1 MSLSAAMNIGRTA
14 LTASQV
20 GINVAGQ
27 NMANATTAG
36 YTRQVATFYPI
47 AGDATSLN
55 GSIGRGVGVMS
66 VRRQLDSALQA
77 RLWTGVSDEA
87 GAQQALAINSAIET
101 TIGELSDYDLSSELT
116 AFFSS
121 WSERANQ
128 TKSAAVV
135 VQGGQRLASFVT
147 RLRQDLAN
155 TRDQV
160 DSELGAS
167 INAADRMLSG
177 IASLNQQ
184 IADSEVAGFQAAGL
198 RDQRDQAI
206 TELSKLMDVSVVE
219 QPNGMVDVLVG
230 SIPIV
235 QGSTSRGLELE
246 RVSEN
251 GKIQVD
257 VVVKADQEHLPV
269 RSGKIGGLL
278 ESRDATADKV
288 IGELDT
294 LAAQVIFQI
303 NKLHSTG
310 ANVSNPATAAGT
322 LKIALG
328 DRSRALDDPNNQTFG
343 GLPFKAVNGGFLVN
357 VKQTSTGTMRTVRI
371 DVDLDGRKSDGTPG
385 FDDDTSAEDIRAAL
399 DAVPGLSARFTSDGR
414 LKVDA
419 DPGYEVSFADD
430 SSGALAVMGVNSFF
444 EGTSARDMAVRSDLV
459 ADPTRLMSGRY
470 VNGSLVENGTA
481 LAIVNLQDQAV
492 GDLGGRTIR
501 GAWSDTVQAVGVAA
515 KSSESR
521 ATSAGIIRQSLE
533 AQRAATSGVS
543 IDEES
548 VNLLDFQRQYQGA
561 ARLISIADELT
572 QTLLNLL

>member
-1 MSLSAAMNIGRTA
+1 MSLSTAMNIGRSA
-14 LTASQV
+14 LSASQV
-20 GINVAGQ
+20 GLSVAGQ

-47 AGDATSLN
+47 AGDSTTRTGA
-55 GSIGRGVGVMS
+55 IGRGVGVMS

-87 GAQQALAINSAIET
+87 GAQQALAINGAIEA

-128 TKSAAVV
+128 TKSSAVV
-135 VQGGQRLASFVT
+135 VQGGQRLAAFVT

-167 INAADRMLSG
+167 IRAADEMLSVV
-177 IASLNQQ
+177 ARMNQE
-184 IADSEVAGFQAAGL
+184 IADSEIAGFQAAGL

-206 TELSKLMDVSVVE
+206 TELSKLLDVSVVE
-219 QPNGMVDVLVG
+219 QGNGMVDVLVG
-230 SIPIV
+230 STPIV
-235 QGSTSRGLELE
+235 QGSVSRGLELE
-246 RVSEN
+246 KSSVDGTVR
-251 GKIQVD
+251 VD
-257 VVVKADQEHLPV
+257 VAVKADQEHLPV

-278 ESRDATADKV
+278 ESRDSTADKV
-288 IGELDT
+288 IGELDD
-294 LAAQVIFQI
+294 LAAQIIFQV

-310 ANVSNPATAAGT
+310 ANVTNPASAEGT
-322 LKIALG
+322 LKVALG
-328 DRSRALDDPNNQTFG
+328 DRTRALNDPANQSLSD
-343 GLPFKAVNGGFLVN
+343 LPFAAVNGGFLVN
-357 VKQTSTGTMRTVRI
+357 VKQTGTGTMKTVRI
-371 DVDLDGRKSDGTPG
+371 DVDLDGRKADGTPG
-385 FDDDTSAEDIRAAL
+385 FDDDTTPEDIRAAL
-399 DAVPGLSARFTSDGR
+399 DAVPGLSASFTSDGR

-419 DPGYEVSFADD
+419 DSGFEVSFADD
-430 SSGALAVMGVNSFF
+430 SSGALAVLGVNSFF
-444 EGTSARDMAVRSDLV
+444 EGTSARDIAVRGDLASD
-459 ADPTRLMSGRY
+459 PSKLMSGRY

-481 LAIVNLQDQAV
+481 LSIVNLQDRAIS
-492 GDLGGRTIR
+492 DLDGRTLR
-501 GAWSDTVQAVGVAA
+501 GAWTDSVQAVGVAA

-521 ATSAGIIRQSLE
+521 AVSTGIIRQSLE
-533 AQRAATSGVS
+533 SQRAAVSGVS
-543 IDEES
+543 LDEES

-572 QTLLNLL
+572 QTLLGLL

>member
-47 AGDATSLN
+47 AGDTTSLN

-167 INAADRMLSG
+167 INAADQMLSG
-177 IASLNQQ
+177 IAVLNQQ

-230 SIPIV
+230 SIPVV

-303 NKLHSTG
+303 NRLHSTG
-310 ANVSNPATAAGT
+310 ANVSNPATAEGT

-328 DRSRALDDPNNQTFG
+328 DRSLALDDPNNQTFA

-371 DVDLDGRKSDGTPG
+371 DVDLDGRKSDGAPG

-399 DAVPGLSARFTSDGR
+399 DAVPGLSARFTPDGR

-521 ATSAGIIRQSLE
+521 ATSSGLIRQSLE

-572 QTLLNLL
+572 QTLMNLL

>member
-167 INAADRMLSG
+167 INAADQMLSG
-177 IASLNQQ
+177 IAMLNQQ

-230 SIPIV
+230 SIPVV

-303 NKLHSTG
+303 NRLHSTG
-310 ANVSNPATAAGT
+310 ANVSNPATAEGT

-328 DRSRALDDPNNQTFG
+328 DRSRALDDPNNQSFA

-371 DVDLDGRKSDGTPG
+371 DVDLDGRKSDGAPG

-399 DAVPGLSARFTSDGR
+399 DAVPGLSARFTPDGR

-444 EGTSARDMAVRSDLV
+444 EGTNARDMAVRSDLV

-481 LAIVNLQDQAV
+481 LAIVDLQDQAV

-521 ATSAGIIRQSLE
+521 ATSSGLIRQSLE

-572 QTLLNLL
+572 QTLMNLL

>member
-47 AGDATSLN
+47 AGDTTSLN

-167 INAADRMLSG
+167 INAADQMLSG
-177 IASLNQQ
+177 IAMLNQQ

-230 SIPIV
+230 SIPVV

-251 GKIQVD
+251 GKIHVD

-303 NKLHSTG
+303 NRLHSTG
-310 ANVSNPATAAGT
+310 ANVSNPATAEGT

-328 DRSRALDDPNNQTFG
+328 DRSRALDDPNNQTFA

-371 DVDLDGRKSDGTPG
+371 DVDLDGRKSDGAPG
-385 FDDDTSAEDIRAAL
+385 FDNDTSAEDIRAAL

-419 DPGYEVSFADD
+419 DPGFEVSFADD

-444 EGTSARDMAVRSDLV
+444 EGTNARDMAVRSDLV

-521 ATSAGIIRQSLE
+521 ATSSGLIRQSLE

-572 QTLLNLL
+572 QTLMNLL

>member
-1 MSLSAAMNIGRTA
+1 MTLSAAMNIGRTA
-14 LTASQV
+14 LSASQI
-20 GINVAGQ
+20 GLTVAGQ

-36 YTRQVATFYPI
+36 YTRQVATFYPV
-47 AGDATSLN
+47 AGDTTSLS
-55 GSIGRGVGVMS
+55 GSVGRGVGVQA
-66 VRRQLDSALQA
+66 VRRQIDMALQG
-77 RLWTGVSDEA
+77 RLWTSVSDEA
-87 GAQQALAINSAIET
+87 GAQQALAINAAIEA

-160 DSELGAS
+160 DTELAAS
-167 INAADRMLSG
+167 IKAADEMLG
-177 IASLNQQ
+177 MVARLNQE

-206 TELSKLMDVSVVE
+206 TELSKLIDVSVVE
-219 QPNGMVDVLVG
+219 QSSGMVDILVG
-230 SIPIV
+230 STPIV
-235 QGSTSRGLELE
+235 QGSASRGLELE
-246 RVSEN
+246 KASEN
-251 GKIQVD
+251 GRVVVD

-269 RSGKIGGLL
+269 ASGKVGGLL
-278 ESRDATADKV
+278 ESRGATADKI
-288 IGELDT
+288 IGELDD
-294 LAAQVIFQI
+294 LASQIIFQI

-310 ANVSNPATAAGT
+310 ANVTNPASAQGT

-328 DRSRALDDPNNQTFG
+328 DRSLALNDPNNQSFAD
-343 GLPFKAVNGGFLVN
+343 LPFSAVNGGFLVN
-357 VKQTSTGTMRTVRI
+357 VKQTSTGTMKTVRI
-371 DVDLDGRKSDGTPG
+371 DVDLDGKKADGTPG
-385 FDDDTSAEDIRAAL
+385 FDDDTTPEDIRAAL
-399 DAVPGLSARFTSDGR
+399 DAVPGLSASFTSDGR

-419 DPGYEVSFADD
+419 DAGFEVSFADD

-444 EGTSARDMAVRSDLV
+444 EGTSARDIAVRSDL
-459 ADPTRLMSGRY
+459 AGDPTKLMSGRY

-481 LAIVNLQDQAV
+481 LSIVNLQDQAV
-492 GDLGGRTIR
+492 AELGGRTIR
-501 GAWSDTVQAVGVAA
+501 GAWSDSVQGVGVAA

-521 ATSAGIIRQSLE
+521 ANSTGIIRQSLE
-533 AQRAATSGVS
+533 AQRAAISGVS

-572 QTLLNLL
+572 QTLINLL